1 MNGIDLLILIV
12 RREKDENYA
21 RFLRDMGLS
30 ALFGFPCNGTASR
43 RLLSLLGL
51 EETEK
56 SLMMT
61 VAGRK
66 EAARAM
72 RRAVSEMGLDM
83 PGNGIA
89 LTVPVDSIG
98 GAGSFKALMEN
109 QNYIVGE
116 VSEMDDRQEFPCALI
131 VAVAERGGADMVMEA
146 ARAAGAGGGTVV
158 HAKGTAGELAQRF
171 LGVSIAAEK
180 EMVLIVVR
188 RADKAPVMRAI
199 MERAGIH
206 TSAHTV
212 LFALPVENVAGLKS
226 VMDEEQG

>member
-1 MNGIDLLILIV
+1 MNGINLLILIIP
-12 RREKDENYA
+12 RETEDEYI
-21 RFLRDMGLS
+21 RFLRDMDLS
-30 ALFGFPCNGTASR
+30 ALFGFPCNGTAGR

-56 SLMMT
+56 SLLMT
-61 VAGRK
+61 VAERK
-66 EAARAM
+66 KALKVM
-72 RRAVSEMGLDM
+72 RRAVSDMGLNL

-89 LTVPVDSIG
+89 LTIPVDSVG
-98 GAGSFKALMEN
+98 GASSLKALMEN

-116 VSEMDDRQEFPCALI
+116 VSDMEQQEFPCALI
-131 VAVAERGGADMVMEA
+131 VAVAERGGSDLVMEA
-146 ARAAGAGGGTVV
+146 ARSAGAGGGTIV

-188 RADKAPVMRAI
+188 RADKAAVMRAI
-199 MERAGIH
+199 MEHAGIH

-212 LFALPVENVAGLKS
+212 LFALPVESVAGLKS
-226 VMDEEQG
+226 VMDEE